1 LTALTQR
8 HYPWR
13 SVLAGL
19 LLAVVLFTTLV
30 TAQAP
35 VVQMYLFHSPD
46 CPDCQEVVKNLL
58 PALQE
63 KFGASL
69 EVRLMDINDAGTYQ
83 LLQALES
90 TYGISADKAT
100 IPEAFLGDTA
110 LLGKEELQ
118 AKLADTVQRLLD
130 AGGAKFPTP
139 APTPTPATPA
149 ARPTLRM
156 IPTVTPHPAGSV
168 PGAVHI
174 MLFFSPTC
182 PHCEHIRADFMPK
195 IYEKYGEKVV
205 VREFDVTN
213 PYNFALE
220 LAIEEKAGMPENQ
233 RGYIPLMIV
242 GRYLLPDA
250 NVIES
255 SLEQLIDEYLAQ
267 GGAPWPIDP
276 MYFEPPQGTIT
287 PPAAGTAQPTGT
299 PQPAS
304 ASSKTIHMAYFA
316 KAGCQECD
324 RAQYEINYLKNKYP
338 NLEVSLFD
346 INEYAAL
353 NEWLCTKY
361 NVPERFRL
369 TAPAIFVGQ
378 DYLVGG
384 DVSTAKIEALIQ
396 KYQASGAEVTW
407 ENWEQEAPNAQS
419 RIIERFK
426 SFGVLTVA
434 VAGLIDGLN
443 PCAFATLVFF
453 ISYLAF
459 VGRKGRDILMVGA
472 SFAIGVFL
480 TYLLVGV
487 GLYQVLTRLPF
498 LTTLG
503 KWVYGI
509 TAVLCLL
516 LAVLSFMDYLQ
527 ARRGKLE
534 EMRLRLPLQLRRRIN
549 QVIREGASAQ
559 AIAGVAFVT
568 GFVISLIELACTGQ
582 VYLPTIL
589 FVMGVPA
596 MRAKAFMY
604 LLLYNLLFITPLIVV
619 FVLAYL
625 GTTSEQL
632 ARFVN
637 TNTARIKLATAL
649 LFIALGAWLI
659 TLLI

>member
-1 LTALTQR
+1 MQR
-8 HYPWR
+8 HHPWLGF
-13 SVLAGL
+13 LAGL
-19 LLAVVLFTTLV
+19 VLTSLLLTGILA
-30 TAQAP
+30 AQAP
-35 VVQMYLFHSPD
+35 VV
-46 CPDCQEVVKNLL
+46 CQEIVGDFL
-58 PALQE
+58 PDVQA

-69 EVRLMDINDAGTYQ
+69 EVRLMDIRDAGTYE
-83 LLQALES
+83 LLQALE
-90 TYGISADKAT
+90 TTFGISAEKAT
-100 IPEAFLGDTA
+100 IPEVFLGDTA
-110 LLGKEELQ
+110 LLGKEEIR
-118 AKLADTVQRLLD
+118 AKLEDAVQRLLE
-130 AGGAKFPTP
+130 AGGAPYPTP

-149 ARPTLRM
+149 ARPTLRL

-182 PHCEHIRADFMPK
+182 PHCEHIRADVMPK

-213 PYNFALE
+213 PYYFALE

-233 RGYIPLMIV
+233 RGYIPLVII

-255 SLEQLIDEYLAQ
+255 SLEDLIEEYLAQ

-287 PPAAGTAQPTGT
+287 PAAPFAAGTPQATGT
-299 PQPAS
+299 PAPAGS
-304 ASSKTIHMAYFA
+304 AGKAIHMAYFV

-324 RAQYEINYLKNKYP
+324 RATYEINYLKSKYP
-338 NLEVSLFD
+338 YLEVSLFD

-361 NVPERFRL
+361 NVPERYRL
-369 TAPAIFVGQ
+369 TAPAIFVGE
-378 DYLVGG
+378 DYLVGN

-396 KYQASGAEVTW
+396 KYQATGADVTW
-407 ENWEQEAPNAQS
+407 QNWEQESPNARS

-434 VAGLIDGLN
+434 AAGLIDGLN

-459 VGRKGRDILMVGA
+459 VGRKGREILMVGA
-472 SFAIGVFL
+472 SFALGVFL

-509 TAVLCLL
+509 TAALCLF
-516 LAVLSFMDYLQ
+516 LAVLSFLDYLQ
-527 ARRGKLE
+527 ARRGRPE
-534 EMRLRLPLQLRRRIN
+534 EMKLRLPLQLRRRIN
-549 QVIREGASAQ
+549 QVIRESASAQ
-559 AIAGVAFVT
+559 AVAGVAFVT

-589 FVMGVPA
+589 FVMGVPE
-596 MRAKAFMY
+596 MRAQAFVY

-632 ARFVN
+632 GRFVN
-637 TNTARIKLATAL
+637 TQTARIKLATAL
-649 LFIALGAWLI
+649 LFVVLGAWLI
-659 TLLI
+659 TLLV

>member
-1 LTALTQR
+1 MAQR
-8 HYPWR
+8 HHSW
-13 SVLAGL
+13 VGFLAGL
-19 LLAVVLFTTLV
+19 LLTVMLFAIAPA
-30 TAQAP
+30 AQAP
-35 VVQMYLFHSPD
+35 VVQMYLFHSPE
-46 CPDCQEVVKNLL
+46 CPDCQEIVGNFL
-58 PALQE
+58 PALQA

-110 LLGKEELQ
+110 LLGKEEIQ
-118 AKLADTVQRLLD
+118 AKLEKTVQRLLD

-139 APTPTPATPA
+139 APTPTPAVPA
-149 ARPTLRM
+149 APTRHI

-182 PHCEHIRADFMPK
+182 PHCEHIRADVMPK

-205 VREFDVTN
+205 VREFDVNN
-213 PYNFALE
+213 PYYFALE

-255 SLEQLIDEYLAQ
+255 SLESLIDEYLAQ
-267 GGAPWPIDP
+267 GGALWPIDP

-287 PPAAGTAQPTGT
+287 PAPPSAAETAQATAAPPPAGTAG
-299 PQPAS
+299 
-304 ASSKTIHMAYFA
+304 KTIHMAYFA

-324 RAQYEINYLKNKYP
+324 RAQYEINYLKSKYP

-369 TAPAIFVGQ
+369 TAPALFVGQ
-378 DYLVGG
+378 DYLVGD
-384 DVSTAKIEALIQ
+384 DVTTDKIEALLQ
-396 KYQASGAEVTW
+396 KYQAAGAEVTW

-426 SFGVLTVA
+426 SFGAFTVA
-434 VAGLIDGLN
+434 AAGLIDGLN

-459 VGRKGRDILMVGA
+459 VGRKGREILMVGT
-472 SFAIGVFL
+472 SFALGVFL

-509 TAVLCLL
+509 TAALCLF
-516 LAVLSFMDYLQ
+516 LAVLSFFDYLQ
-527 ARRGKLE
+527 ARRGKHE
-534 EMRLRLPLQLRRRIN
+534 EMKLRLPLRLRRRIN
-549 QVIREGASAQ
+549 QVIRENASAQ
-559 AIAGVAFVT
+559 AIAGAAFVT

-604 LLLYNLLFITPLIVV
+604 LLLYNLLFIAPLIVV
-619 FVLAYL
+619 FVLAYF
-625 GTTSEQL
+625 GTTSEQFG
-632 ARFVN
+632 RFVN
-637 TNTARIKLATAL
+637 NNTSRIKLATAL
-649 LFIALGAWLI
+649 LFVVLGAWLI
-659 TLLI
+659 TLLV